1 MAQPIHVTPVG
12 TRRAKVLV
20 EHRVQSS
27 SGFPVDTWEPLAT
40 LWMQKVDL
48 LGTEAYRANQTA
60 ARYDVRFI
68 GPYAPTLDP
77 ETVDVAATHRL
88 RHRGQLYDVTS
99 AAIVGHYEGIE
110 YFAMTSTETEGV

>member
-1 MAQPIHVTPVG
+1 MAELLHVTPVG
-12 TRRAKVLV
+12 TRSAKVTL
-20 EHRVQSS
+20 EHRVQTT
-27 SGFPVDTWEPLAT
+27 SGFPVETWETFAT

-88 RHRGQLYDVTS
+88 RHRGQVYDITS

-110 YFAMTSTETEGV
+110 YFAMTSTQTEGL